1 MNDYIILTIIGGVT
15 GIAAGFV
22 GGGADVLIVPM
33 LLFFHVF
40 ADIKKAIGT
49 SLAMLMP
56 PVGLFAVYDY
66 YKIGDVNIWYAIYL
80 AVCFTVF
87 STISAKY
94 GVNFDKN
101 KLKKIYS
108 FFLVIVGIITY
119 FY

>member
-1 MNDYIILTIIGGVT
+1 MNDYIILTIIGGIT
-15 GIAAGFV
+15 GLAAGFV
-22 GGGADVLIVPM
+22 GGGSDVLIVPL

-40 ADIKKAIGT
+40 GDIKKAIGT
-49 SLAMLMP
+49 SLAMLLP

-66 YKIGDVNIWYAIYL
+66 YKKGDVDIKYAIYL
-80 AVCFTVF
+80 ALCFTAF

-94 GVNFDKN
+94 GVEFPKD

-108 FFLVIVGIITY
+108 VFLVIVGIITY